1 MLATLAEIM
10 DMVSENKMT
19 LLSRPKPGSLKILKT
34 RNDESKY
41 KIMKTKVD
49 KKKLHKIMQKKDSPT
64 NVHKDNEIKSTWKLD
79 PKENNPDEEMV
90 DMLLETL
97 IGMFL
102 VGMMIS

>member
-10 DMVSENKMT
+10 DMGSENKMT
-19 LLSRPKPGSLKILKT
+19 SLSTPKPGILKILKT
-34 RNDESKY
+34 RNEVSKY
-41 KIMKTKVD
+41 KIMKPKVD
-49 KKKLHKIMQKKDSPT
+49 KKKLHKIMQKKESPT

-79 PKENNPDEEMV
+79 PIEKNLDEDM

-102 VGMMIS
+102 VGMIIS